1 MPGGTVHVDLDT
13 VSYGYEIGELEIIV
27 QKDIEIPKAEQ
38 KLKDTAAELGD
49 LLLFTVHVDS
59 TNPLEAEKRDFDSED
74 T

>member
-38 KLKDTAAELGD
+38 KLRDTAAELGD
-49 LLLFTVHVDS
+49 L
-59 TNPLEAEKRDFDSED
+59 
-74 T
+74 